1 MCGINGILSDSLN
14 ESEQAQLIKA
24 MNAALHHR
32 GPDDTGFFQD
42 GKIALGHT
50 RLAIIDLS
58 ANGHQPFFSGD
69 QRYVMVFNG
78 EIYNYRELKLELQR
92 VAQGSSDLPYFFRTD
107 TDTEVV
113 MAAFIRW
120 GARCLNYFNGMF
132 AFAIYDTHKNSVF
145 IARDRMGVKPL
156 YFNYSDKGFIFSSEV
171 RAILKS
177 GIQSFSLNHSVLAEY
192 VQYQTVSA
200 PNTIVKGIQVLPA
213 GHYLEIIDQ
222 KVHQTAYW
230 QAPHFI
236 TTTNALSYSET
247 CQTINE
253 LLSLSVQRRLIA
265 DVPFGAFLSG
275 GIDSSIVVG
284 LMAKVSSE
292 PIQTFNVS
300 FDEDAFSE
308 SVYAR
313 SIAKRFNTQ
322 HHEIRLTPQDFLNDL
337 PNALMAMDHPGGD
350 GINTYVVAKATR
362 KAGITMALSGIGG
375 DELFAGYPNFKRLHH
390 LQHDWRLKLAPPL
403 ARKLVALG
411 LECTSTRISK
421 AKIAEVLRLPDFGL
435 RQTYPLS
442 RSLFTKKE
450 LDRLVKDS
458 SIAWGALS
466 FLESKKMNANAILSY
481 TSVLEMNSYL
491 QNVLLRD
498 TDQMAMA
505 VALEVRE
512 PFLDVKLVE
521 FVLGVNDTMK
531 FPHSP
536 KKLLVDSV
544 EGLIPKE
551 ITERS
556 KMGFLLPW
564 ANWMRL
570 ELKPFCEAQILSLEN
585 KQIFK
590 PGAILELW
598 KRFLQ
603 NDKQVTWSRI
613 WHFIT
618 LNYWMEAT
626 KIEI

>member
-1 MCGINGILSDSLN
+1 MCGINGILSNSLN
-14 ESEQAQLIKA
+14 ELEQAQMIEV
-24 MNAALHHR
+24 MNKALHHR
-32 GPDDTGFFQD
+32 GPDDTGIFQN

-58 ANGHQPFFSGD
+58 ANGHQPFFSSN

-78 EIYNYRELKLELQR
+78 EIYNYKELKLELQR
-92 VAQGSSDLPYFFRTD
+92 VAQGSSDLPYFFKTD

-120 GARCLNYFNGMF
+120 GAKCLNYLNGMF

-192 VQYQTVSA
+192 AQYQTVSA
-200 PNTIVKGIQVLPA
+200 PNTIVKGIQVLQA
-213 GHYLEIIDQ
+213 GHYLEIVDQ

-247 CQTINE
+247 CQKINE

-337 PNALMAMDHPGGD
+337 PYALMAMDHPGGD

-362 KAGITMALSGIGG
+362 KAGITMALSGVGG

-390 LQHDWRLKLAPPL
+390 LQNDWRLKLAPPL
-403 ARKLVALG
+403 VRKMIALG

-435 RQTYPLS
+435 QQTYPLS

-450 LDRLVKDS
+450 LNKLVKDS

-466 FLESKKMNANAILSY
+466 FLESKKINANAILSY

-521 FVLGVNDTMK
+521 FVLGINDAMK

-556 KMGFLLPW
+556 KMGFVLPW

-603 NDKQVTWSRI
+603 NDNRVTWSRV